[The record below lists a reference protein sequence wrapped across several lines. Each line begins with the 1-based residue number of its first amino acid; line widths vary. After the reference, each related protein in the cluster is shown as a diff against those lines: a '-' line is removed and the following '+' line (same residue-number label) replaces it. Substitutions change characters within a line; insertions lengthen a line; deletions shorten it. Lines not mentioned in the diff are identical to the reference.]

1 MTETIGIISDT
12 HGLLRPEALE
22 YLRGVSRILHAGD
35 VGKPEIL
42 EQLATIAPVTAVRGN
57 VDYQGTLLELP
68 LHEAVQV
75 GEQLIYVTHIREEI
89 DLDPE
94 AAGISMVIF
103 GHTHSPL
110 IETKGKVTWFNP
122 GSIGPKRFQLPVS
135 MGLLKVQ
142 EDGSLEPELID
153 LGL

>member
-1 MTETIGIISDT
+1 METIGVISDT
-12 HGLLRPEALE
+12 HGLLRPEVLE
-22 YLRGVSRILHAGD
+22 KLRGVSRILHAGD

-42 EQLATIAPVTAVRGN
+42 EQLAAIAPVTAVRGN
-57 VDYQGTLLELP
+57 VDHDPRLMDLP
-68 LHEAVQV
+68 LHEAVEIGGNLV
-75 GEQLIYVTHIREEI
+75 YLTHIREEI

-94 AAGISMVIF
+94 AAEISCVIF
-103 GHTHSPL
+103 GHTHSSL
-110 IETKGKVTWFNP
+110 IETKGNVTWFNP

-153 LGL
+153 LNL